1 VKKEFTYAKSGV
13 DISKIKKAH
22 KSIADSLRETF
33 SNREGKF
40 GKVLTE
46 IGHYAGLIDIGNN
59 KCLALHVDSV
69 GTKVLVAQM
78 ENKYD
83 TIGIDSIAMSV
94 NDIICMGAEPIAL
107 VDYLGIV
114 EPDKK
119 IINDIMKG
127 LVEGAKQSNTAIVG
141 GETAVI
147 KDVIKGMGKNGF
159 DLAAMCVG
167 IVDKNK
173 IITGEYMMP
182 GDVIIGLESSGI
194 HSNGLTLA
202 RKVLPKKYYNE
213 LLKPTMIY
221 VKPVLEI
228 IKNCEVNGLAN
239 ITGGAFSKLMR
250 IGEKAGVGF
259 LLDNMPELPKIF
271 KLIQEFGKISDR
283 EMYRTFNC
291 GIGFCIITPEHEY
304 EKITQIC
311 KKHGIK
317 TRKIG
322 KILKEKNV
330 KIKTLSGFISVL

>member
-13 DISKIKKAH
+13 NISKIKKAH
-22 KSIADSLRETF
+22 KSIADLLKDTF

-69 GTKVLVAQM
+69 GTKVLVAQI

-83 TIGIDSIAMSV
+83 TIGIDCIAMSV

-107 VDYLGIV
+107 VDYLGIE
-114 EPDKK
+114 EPNEK
-119 IINDIMKG
+119 IINQIMKG
-127 LVEGAKQSNTAIVG
+127 LVEGARQSNTAIVG

-147 KDVIKGMGKNGF
+147 KDLIKGIGKNGF

-167 IVDKNK
+167 VVDKDK
-173 IITGEYMMP
+173 IITGEKIIL
-182 GDVIIGLESSGI
+182 GDVVIGLESSGI

-202 RKVLPKKYYNE
+202 RKLLPKKYYKE

-228 IKNCEVNGLAN
+228 IKNCEVHGLAN

-250 IGEKAGVGF
+250 IGEKTGVGF
-259 LLDNMPELPKIF
+259 LLDNMPVLPKIF
-271 KLIQEFGKISDR
+271 KLIQKLGEISDR

-291 GIGFCIITPEHEY
+291 GIGFCVVVPENDS
-304 EKITQIC
+304 EKVIDIC
-311 KKHGIK
+311 KKHGINA
-317 TRKIG
+317 RRIG
-322 KILKEKNV
+322 RIAEEKDV
-330 KIKTLSGFISVL
+330 KIKTSCWSINII